1 MNRSCNPA
9 PKGLHHR
16 PMSAAR
22 VSITPGL
29 PRTFLRFP
37 GITDSRWAGYSHLR
51 QARRSACLE
60 PMGQARRS
68 KEGRNPNPSKKGNP
82 MRSPCRQEWR
92 TLPAPPR
99 ALSSGWR
106 LLACMA
112 AVAGAASAQ
121 PADSDAPLRIS
132 ANHRF
137 LIDRHDV
144 PFLLQGDAAWSLIAN
159 ATREEADAYLRNR
172 RAKGFNAILVNLIE
186 HKFAKNAPAR
196 SAPGRLSEDGFRRFP
211 GSGRSG
217 FVCRL
222 TVAGAER
229 AHRASGRSRWWSLHV
244 HP

>member
-112 AVAGAASAQ
+112 AVAGASSAQ
-121 PADSDAPLRIS
+121 PAGFAERLLFLLREPVPDAI
-132 ANHRF
+132 HRF
-137 LIDRHDV
+137 AEIFERGLRQAVLHSIQILERFV
-144 PFLLQGDAAWSLIAN
+144 VLAFFGQRLGVFGGFTRAAFLLHVVLAFPQRDQQIVQFRQGPDDGDGLLDFHDRFGEVSGDA
-159 ATREEADAYLRNR
+159 
-172 RAKGFNAILVNLIE
+172 
-186 HKFAKNAPAR
+186 
-196 SAPGRLSEDGFRRFP
+196 
-211 GSGRSG
+211 
-217 FVCRL
+217 
-222 TVAGAER
+222 
-229 AHRASGRSRWWSLHV
+229 
-244 HP
+244 